1 MNEAE
6 ERGKILQQE
15 AEDLKQAIA
24 DKEKKTT
31 EDLKTIGTFLGT
43 IIGLAIATLV
53 VFYAFHLGWYKSF
66 IAAALILI
74 MIKVNSIA
82 RKVSVLYEKV

>member
-1 MNEAE
+1 MSEFDKN
-6 ERGKILQQE
+6 GKEIKALADE
-15 AEDLKQAIA
+15 MEKQN
-24 DKEKKTT
+24 KKT
-31 EDLKTIGTFLGT
+31 EENLKVIGTFLGT

-82 RKVSVLYEKV
+82 RKVSVLYEKL